1 VTLAAGAAPFENN
14 EYSPEYRMTL
24 VNSLVHTMARRSSRH
39 SYDYLRYLI
48 QQSLADCPGFG
59 ARVEVEGTINRIADG
74 LWHENYRFWIRG
86 RNLPAAIAEQAYFL
100 RLLERRYDWQAG
112 SEPRDRLV
120 REAETL
126 QALRRT
132 DFAHPTPEF
141 ICLVKDDESQPI
153 GMIETAVPGSSLDGF
168 KDQIAL
174 KFISRAAANVHRLAV
189 EQFPHLRSNANRTQ
203 HVKARLDKLDGALYA
218 EFPLANEVRE
228 WIEAHLPSD
237 DRNCLLHGDLLPQNL
252 LCDWQAYG
260 REDAP
265 VGIVDWEMAQV
276 GDPAYDLAIVSR
288 GNRKVL
294 GVKEGVKVLVE
305 EYLDF
310 GGKPISLTDVR
321 VHELLLVLHC
331 LEDAWREHQ
340 QPQAGGHGP
349 DFYENQLR
357 SLFRR
362 AAS

>member
-1 VTLAAGAAPFENN
+1 
-14 EYSPEYRMTL
+14 
-24 VNSLVHTMARRSSRH
+24 MARRSSRN

-112 SEPRDRLV
+112 SEPRDRLL

-132 DFAHPTPEF
+132 DFAHATPEF
-141 ICLVKDDESQPI
+141 ICFVKDDEPQPI
-153 GMIETAVPGSSLDGF
+153 GMIETAVPGSPLDRF
-168 KDQIAL
+168 KDRTTL
-174 KFISRAAANVHRLAV
+174 KLTSRAAANVHRLAV
-189 EQFPHLRSNANRTQ
+189 GQFAHLRSNTDRAEY
-203 HVKARLDKLDGALYA
+203 VKAQLAELGGALSA
-218 EFPLANEVRE
+218 EFPLANEIRE
-228 WIEAHLPSD
+228 WIEGHLPFGD
-237 DRNCLLHGDLLPQNL
+237 CNCLLHGDLLPQNL
-252 LCDWQAYG
+252 LRDWQARG
-260 REDAP
+260 REDTA

-276 GDPAYDLAIVSR
+276 GDPAYELAIVSR

-294 GVKEGVKVLVE
+294 GVKDGVKVLLE
-305 EYLDF
+305 EYLNF

-321 VHELLLVLHC
+321 VHELLLVMHW
-331 LEDAWREHQ
+331 LEEAWREHQ
-340 QPQAGGHGP
+340 KPKASGHGP
-349 DFYENQLR
+349 DFYESQLR

-362 AAS
+362 SS